1 MVPSLS
7 RPAPRR
13 GGFRTRPYGTRPYET
28 RPYGTR
34 PYETRPYETRPYET
48 RPYETRPYG
57 TRPYGTSHP
66 SARIKGIWPRFKK
79 TTDGVG
85 ILEQVPWEELCAAC
99 PHFGDWMRKLEAL

>member
-7 RPAPRR
+7 RPTPRR

-28 RPYGTR
+28 RIH
-34 PYETRPYETRPYET
+34 ETRIQ
-48 RPYETRPYG
+48 G

-66 SARIKGIWPRFKK
+66 SARIKGIWPIFKK

-99 PHFGDWMRKLEAL
+99 PHFGDWIRKLEAL

>member
-28 RPYGTR
+28 RPY
-34 PYETRPYETRPYET
+34 ETRPYDTRIHGT
-48 RPYETRPYG
+48 RIQG

-66 SARIKGIWPRFKK
+66 SARIKGIWPRLKK

-99 PHFGDWMRKLEAL
+99 RHFGDWIRKLEAL

>member
-7 RPAPRR
+7 RPTPRR
-13 GGFRTRPYGTRPYET
+13 GGFRTRPYGTRPYKTRIHET

-34 PYETRPYETRPYET
+34 PYKTRIHETRIQ
-48 RPYETRPYG
+48 G
-57 TRPYGTSHP
+57 TRPYGPSHP

-85 ILEQVPWEELCAAC
+85 ILEQVPWEGLCAAC
-99 PHFGDWMRKLEAL
+99 SHFGDWIRKLEAL